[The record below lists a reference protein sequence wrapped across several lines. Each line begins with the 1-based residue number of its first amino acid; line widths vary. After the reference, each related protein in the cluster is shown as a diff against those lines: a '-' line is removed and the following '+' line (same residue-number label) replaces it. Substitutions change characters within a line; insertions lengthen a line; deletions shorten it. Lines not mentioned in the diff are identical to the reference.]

1 MAAAAAGARSTLT
14 YTYFPAVDKS
24 GHLHGAGSE
33 QWLLDL
39 AFTDRTIALIAERL
53 PAGTLLLVTSDH
65 GMVNCPDEARIPVD
79 GEPFLDGVR
88 YLAGEPRVRHVYA
101 RPGVP
106 AEELAQRW
114 SDLLGP
120 AALVATREEAVA
132 AGWYGPTTPQA
143 RARIGDAVALATG
156 DHALVSRR
164 YDALVSSLRG
174 QHGGL
179 SATEQKVP
187 LLALVV

>member
-1 MAAAAAGARSTLT
+1 VASAAGAAGATLT

-24 GHLHGAGSE
+24 GHVHGAGSP
-33 QWLLDL
+33 QWLADL
-39 AFTDRTIALIAERL
+39 AIVDRTLELIARRL

-65 GMVNCPDEARIPVD
+65 GMLNCPDELRVAVD
-79 GEPFLDGVR
+79 CGPFADGVR

-106 AEELAQRW
+106 AEELADRW
-114 SDLLGP
+114 S
-120 AALVATREEAVA
+120 AALGGAAVVATREEAVA
-132 AGWYGPTTPQA
+132 AGWYGATTAEAA
-143 RARIGDAVALATG
+143 RRLGDVIAAATG
-156 DHALVSRR
+156 SHALISTK

-179 SATEQKVP
+179 TAAEQKVP
-187 LLALVV
+187 LLGLLV